1 MNPKQQIIEEF
12 YSGFA
17 EGNAN
22 TMVSCY
28 HPDIRFHDP
37 VFGTL
42 DGQDVFDMWHM
53 LIEKSKGNLEILF
66 SDVEANENNGAAKWI
81 ATYNFS
87 KTNRHV
93 VNHVRANFQFKDG
106 LIIRHT
112 DHFDIWK
119 WSQQA
124 FGISGLLLGW
134 TGFMQK
140 KIQQQALQSLR
151 VYQNKR

>member
-17 EGNAN
+17 EGNAD

-42 DGQDVFDMWHM
+42 EGQDVYDMWHM

-66 SDVEANENNGAAKWI
+66 SDVEASENTGSAKWI

-93 VNHVRANFQFKDG
+93 VNHVSANFHFKDG
-106 LIIRHT
+106 LIIKHT

-124 FGISGLLLGW
+124 LGISGLLLGW
-134 TGFMQK
+134 TGFMQN
-140 KIQQQALQSLR
+140 KIQKQALQSLR
-151 VYQNKR
+151 IFQNKQ